1 MISIDTLIA
10 AGITPTLA
18 KIFATPL
25 AEACVRFGIN
35 SPKREAAFISQCAH
49 ESAGLS
55 TLEEGLYYT
64 TPERIRVMWPSRFA
78 TMAEAAQY
86 LRNPQALA
94 NRAYA
99 NRNGNGDEASG
110 DGWRYRGR
118 GLLQLTG
125 RANYLAA
132 EAAINAPYKSQPDL
146 VQTPAHA
153 AMTGAW
159 FFVSAGC
166 LRGADAGD
174 VVAVTRAINGPAL
187 AGLEDRRKRYDLALE
202 AFS

>member
-10 AGITPTLA
+10 AGIAPTLA
-18 KIFATPL
+18 RNFATPL
-25 AEACVRFGIN
+25 AEACFRFGIN
-35 SPKREAAFISQCAH
+35 SAKREAAFVSQCAH

-64 TPERIRVMWPSRFA
+64 TPERIRAVWPSRFA
-78 TMAEAAQY
+78 STAEAAKF

-94 NRAYA
+94 NRVYA
-99 NRNGNGDEASG
+99 NRNGNGDEVSG

-118 GLLQLTG
+118 GLLQITG
-125 RANYLAA
+125 RGNYLAA
-132 EAAINAPYKSQPDL
+132 EAAIDAPYQAQPDL

-153 AMTGAW
+153 ALTAAW

-174 VVAVTRAINGPAL
+174 VAAVTRAINGPAL
-187 AGLEDRRKRYDLALE
+187 AGLDDRRKRYELALE